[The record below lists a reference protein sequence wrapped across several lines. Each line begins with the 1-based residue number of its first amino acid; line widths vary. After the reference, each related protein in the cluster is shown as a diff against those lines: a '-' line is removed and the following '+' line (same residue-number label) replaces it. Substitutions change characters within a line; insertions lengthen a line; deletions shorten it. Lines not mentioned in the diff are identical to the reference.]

1 VETPYLASYRKRAV
15 CKDWMVVCAVTY
27 EPVSLLFGQKQGDF
41 QKKQREDRSDCEKA
55 PEIRYF

>member
-1 VETPYLASYRKRAV
+1 MA
-15 CKDWMVVCAVTY
+15 VCAVTY